1 MAFYPHIQ
9 PPRPEVRVF
18 LEDIRQHPNEDT
30 PRLILADWL
39 DDYGD
44 DTDRGRAELIRVQC
58 ALARPGRSPALLHQR
73 ERELLQGYAE
83 DWLGPLAD
91 LVEEWQFDR
100 GMLRLVVQGHRC
112 FNHEMAEL
120 ASTET

>member
-18 LEDIRQHPNEDT
+18 LEDIRQHPDDEA

-44 DTDRGRAELIRVQC
+44 ETDRGRAELIRVQC
-58 ALARPGRSPALLHQR
+58 ALARPGRSPSPLRLR
-73 ERELLQGYAE
+73 EHELLLRHAE
-83 DWLGPLAD
+83 DWLGPLARM
-91 LVEEWQFDR
+91 VEDYCFDR
-100 GMLRLVVQGHRC
+100 GMLRL
-112 FNHEMAEL
+112 
-120 ASTET
+120 